1 MEQEVEMDL
10 DTLVNSMILFDS
22 EMPHCVYV
30 AKPSAVN
37 MNGFMHKVAK
47 ELIKQ
52 NILEPD
58 LISNI
63 YEYGS
68 TGIIIELLE
77 VLDVMLFVGKSFS
90 FQAGKVYYDLVI
102 SKIPKEYEGVKV
114 EFTNIPL
121 NFIQS
126 EEAFI
131 TYATSIGQPMKGTI
145 PNCVE
150 YPKVNLISAYLL
162 EGFGNARTNR
172 GIAYYNY
179 MPEVLTLSKR
189 MSGYIWPQHPG
200 LANSNGPRF
209 KILGKGF
216 CKLCK
221 TGGHSHDRC
230 FLSVL
235 GFVSPD
241 LISPAKQKPRPRKP
255 ELFLNYQDGS
265 VKVYSDGKLSP
276 VTSPVQK
283 ELPLFDDMPPTVIS
297 PEEQVINPPIL
308 QSDLENKKNSN
319 LIGLL
324 RKKLNE
330 TKDANSVISAI
341 LATAKALNKNVKKE
355 LLKKS
360 PEYAYASD
368 SVIQDGGPYEHKQTG
383 IT

>member
-1 MEQEVEMDL
+1 
-10 DTLVNSMILFDS
+10 
-22 EMPHCVYV
+22 
-30 AKPSAVN
+30 
-37 MNGFMHKVAK
+37 
-47 ELIKQ
+47 
-52 NILEPD
+52 
-58 LISNI
+58 
-63 YEYGS
+63 
-68 TGIIIELLE
+68 
-77 VLDVMLFVGKSFS
+77 
-90 FQAGKVYYDLVI
+90 LVI

-114 EFTNIPL
+114 ELSNIPL

-126 EEAFI
+126 EDAFI
-131 TYATSIGQPMKGTI
+131 SYAKSIGQPMKGTI
-145 PNCVE
+145 PQCVE

-200 LANSNGPRF
+200 LTYSNGPRF

-221 TGGHSHDRC
+221 TGGHTHDRC

-241 LISPAKQKPRPRKP
+241 LISPVKQKSQPRKP
-255 ELFLNYQDGS
+255 ELFLNYHDGT

-276 VTSPVQK
+276 VIASVQK
-283 ELPLFDDMPPTVIS
+283 ELPLLDVLPPTVIS
-297 PEEQVINPPIL
+297 PEENVINPPIL
-308 QSDLENKKNSN
+308 QSNLENEKKNSN
-319 LIGLL
+319 LIGQL

-330 TKDANSVISAI
+330 AKDTNSVISAI
-341 LATAKALNKNVKKE
+341 LATAKALNKIVKKE
-355 LLKKS
+355 LVMES
-360 PEYAYASD
+360 CEHAYD
-368 SVIQDGGPYEHKQTG
+368 GDFVIQDSGPYEHKQIG

>member
-1 MEQEVEMDL
+1 
-10 DTLVNSMILFDS
+10 MILFDS

-189 MSGYIWPQHPG
+189 MSGYM
-200 LANSNGPRF
+200 AS
-209 KILGKGF
+209 
-216 CKLCK
+216 
-221 TGGHSHDRC
+221 
-230 FLSVL
+230 
-235 GFVSPD
+235 
-241 LISPAKQKPRPRKP
+241 
-255 ELFLNYQDGS
+255 
-265 VKVYSDGKLSP
+265 
-276 VTSPVQK
+276 TSW
-283 ELPLFDDMPPTVIS
+283 FS
-297 PEEQVINPPIL
+297 
-308 QSDLENKKNSN
+308 
-319 LIGLL
+319 
-324 RKKLNE
+324 
-330 TKDANSVISAI
+330 
-341 LATAKALNKNVKKE
+341 
-355 LLKKS
+355 
-360 PEYAYASD
+360 
-368 SVIQDGGPYEHKQTG
+368 
-383 IT
+383 